1 MPKDMETLRQQI
13 SQNTG
18 VQLTLLQEGFH
29 ANHLAQQDREK
40 EVTMTAT
47 SGLKLSELL
56 NKQNPAS
63 LFLKTFLD
71 SRAFWNRAVRLQWK
85 RKRLSFFQKVTTVSK
100 WSKSLSKSSKEPSEL
115 LSTTL
120 KKQDIHY
127 PQHPHGNRSFYV
139 FQLVPLER
147 HIDGTGFGLLPTPL
161 VMDTN
166 CGDLE
171 KINQRRKRQI
181 EKKINGNGF
190 GMTVGEMAN
199 RGLLPTPKAQNKNS
213 PAEHGQGGMDLQT
226 FVAKSML
233 PTPMQA
239 DWKGSKKKRK
249 GNTQLTETLGV
260 NSQLNPRFV
269 AEMMG
274 FPPDWL
280 ELPFQNTETNQ

>member
-1 MPKDMETLRQQI
+1 
-13 SQNTG
+13 
-18 VQLTLLQEGFH
+18 
-29 ANHLAQQDREK
+29 
-40 EVTMTAT
+40 
-47 SGLKLSELL
+47 
-56 NKQNPAS
+56 
-63 LFLKTFLD
+63 
-71 SRAFWNRAVRLQWK
+71 
-85 RKRLSFFQKVTTVSK
+85 
-100 WSKSLSKSSKEPSEL
+100 
-115 LSTTL
+115 
-120 KKQDIHY
+120 
-127 PQHPHGNRSFYV
+127 
-139 FQLVPLER
+139 
-147 HIDGTGFGLLPTPL
+147 
-161 VMDTN
+161 
-166 CGDLE
+166 
-171 KINQRRKRQI
+171 
-181 EKKINGNGF
+181 
-190 GMTVGEMAN
+190 MTVGEMAN